1 MDKDNKGAPN
11 TSRVFVLVVVVVGI
25 ILGVAGFML
34 GFWMKGVSY
43 DSSKCILPIS
53 NDGSL
58 PPVPP
63 EPTRPAK

>member
-1 MDKDNKGAPN
+1 MDKDKNGSAN
-11 TSRVFVLVVVVVGI
+11 TTGVFILVVVVVGI
-25 ILGVAGFML
+25 ILGIAGFLL
-34 GFWMKGVSY
+34 GFWMKGVSC

-63 EPTRPAK
+63 EPTRPNK